1 MTLSDLRGLE
11 QVATQAQR
19 GEKFERRVF
28 EVKAEAPA
36 SASSV
41 ATSPAGFAKAK
52 QLLKAKQEADAR
64 ASMRGSQKEEAM
76 RKLHAAGVVSAKQ
89 VRERFEYPLMTT
101 DDLLIACLIRRSAP
115 SRKQGRSMQRPSRPS
130 RRAEATFRWGRRP
143 LMASDGL

>member
-89 VRERFEYPLMTT
+89 AFGTKSKT
-101 DDLLIACLIRRSAP
+101 GT
-115 SRKQGRSMQRPSRPS
+115 QH
-130 RRAEATFRWGRRP
+130 AEAIKALAQRGGHVQVGAS
-143 LMASDGL
+143 ASDRL